1 MLRQSPE
8 LGAAIGAFSD
18 AVYNR
23 NRLPMRTREI
33 ARIVIAHD
41 NECAVCVHTRDGDG
55 PAAGVDEELYD
66 HAAVAHLARIQRTGA
81 LAAEFAHRFAT
92 EHTALRDDEDFWSRC
107 SEHFS
112 EELLADLAL
121 SCALW
126 LGMGRV
132 LRTLDIAQSCKLTLP
147 SRV

>member
-1 MLRQSPE
+1 ME
-8 LGAAIGAFSD
+8 GK
-18 AVYNR
+18 
-23 NRLPMRTREI
+23 
-33 ARIVIAHD
+33 AH
-41 NECAVCVHTRDGDG
+41 AQPPGSGHG
-55 PAAGVDEELYD
+55 
-66 HAAVAHLARIQRTGA
+66 
-81 LAAEFAHRFAT
+81 
-92 EHTALRDDEDFWSRC
+92 
-107 SEHFS
+107 EHFS